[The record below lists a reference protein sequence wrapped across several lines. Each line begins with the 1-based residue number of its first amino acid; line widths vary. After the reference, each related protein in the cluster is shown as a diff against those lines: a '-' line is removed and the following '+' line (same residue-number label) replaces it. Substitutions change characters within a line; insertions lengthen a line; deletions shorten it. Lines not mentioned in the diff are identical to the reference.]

1 MGKWTAV
8 LGLLILAGGGGYY
21 VVTHGWNVPYL
32 SSIFSSSADVATTV
46 KVKSALSLSKRLA
59 GYSIGV
65 KTEGGVVTLTGEVA
79 SEDAKSLAGEIAR
92 DTPGVKDVKNE
103 INVNPVARP
112 SGESSH
118 VKDL

>member
-32 SSIFSSSADVATTV
+32 SSIFPSSADAAATV

-65 KTEGGVVTLTGEVA
+65 KTDGGVVTLTGEMA
-79 SEDAKSLAGEIAR
+79 SEEAKSLAGQIAR
-92 DTPGVKDVKNE
+92 ATPDVKEDKNQ
-103 INVNPVARP
+103 INV
-112 SGESSH
+112 
-118 VKDL
+118 